1 MPNAFRFSFKW
12 LLKRSV
18 TMRNMRDTWFC
29 CSGNCGRRVESKRIA
44 LTNSVCEKL
53 INSFF
58 LSELFY
64 SISIKIKYDVII
76 YFKIPITYFKT
87 LY

>member
-1 MPNAFRFSFKW
+1 MATQTFGYNAQHAGYLV
-12 LLKRSV
+12 LLLRKLRQ
-18 TMRNMRDTWFC
+18 T
-29 CSGNCGRRVESKRIA
+29 VESKRIA